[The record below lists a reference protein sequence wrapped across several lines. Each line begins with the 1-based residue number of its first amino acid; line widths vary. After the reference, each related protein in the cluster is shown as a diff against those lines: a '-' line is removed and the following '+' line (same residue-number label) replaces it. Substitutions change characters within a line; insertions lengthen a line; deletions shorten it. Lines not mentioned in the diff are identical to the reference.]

1 MWANANLFGSDLVLR
16 SKSDLVANF
25 FSSIMNEIL
34 RFRLISVASSSVSKN
49 VFFLIFFEGL
59 IVVVVF

>member
-1 MWANANLFGSDLVLR
+1 MWANANMFGSGLVLR
-16 SKSDLVANF
+16 SKSNLVANF

-34 RFRLISVASSSVSKN
+34 RFRLISVVSSSVSKN
-49 VFFLIFFEGL
+49 VFLIFFEGL